1 MGIETL
7 ADFLSPDLFWQRRLR
22 VPGSEVTTVTGIEGR
37 DVVEEVVTTVKEIRR
52 QAPDCSSWDK
62 SCPTPA

>member
-22 VPGSEVTTVTGIEGR
+22 VPGSEVTTVTDRKRRKRRRGR
-37 DVVEEVVTTVKEIRR
+37 GGDNGKGDKETG
-52 QAPDCSSWDK
+52 S
-62 SCPTPA
+62 